1 MTSISKSSSDL
12 LECLKRANEEENAT
26 IVMVT
31 HDAISASYSKS
42 VYMLSDGEI
51 KCRLDSNNNKKEFY
65 GKIVDML
72 AAMGGAE

>member
-1 MTSISKSSSDL
+1 
-12 LECLKRANEEENAT
+12 
-26 IVMVT
+26 MVT